1 MLQEKQKKEKSEV
14 MVNDEDTRIMNRYE
28 GHLFKKNKQILTAGL
43 TVIGFLLIIAL
54 IFIHYGWLKEPVFL
68 YHYYETE
75 LPQDEPSAGEGFTL
89 YYLSNRADTRK
100 VYGVSFK
107 EAPEVM
113 FYATEE
119 KPQSGFMVFQNN
131 VSQTGERYGG
141 YTLHSVSVMIPS
153 DRNTN
158 SMDGLQLTQA
168 TFDFTDGT
176 KYSADIGRIVLYK
189 PDYTEIGLS
198 SHSGTSS
205 SDGTFST
212 DYNVKADLTLFK
224 IDSPLMDKVDKLFDI
239 KADGYPVSEVAGREY
254 GRDSRLVLSG
264 NSKKPGDIIEQLSI
278 YQLRPELYY
287 NTLDGK
293 FHRIRLYDF
302 DYNVINRRFTQF
314 EIIRYLRAREVL

>member
-1 MLQEKQKKEKSEV
+1 

-28 GHLFKKNKQILTAGL
+28 RHLFKKNKQILKAGL

-75 LPQDEPSAGEGFTL
+75 LPQDEQSVGGGFTL

-100 VYGVSFK
+100 VYGASFK

-119 KPQSGFMVFQNN
+119 KPQNGYMVFQNN
-131 VSQTGERYGG
+131 VSQTGEMYGG
-141 YTLHSVSVMIPS
+141 YTLHSVYVMIPN

-189 PDYTEIGLS
+189 PDYTETGLK

-212 DYNVKADLTLFK
+212 DYNVESDLTLVK

-239 KADGYPVSEVAGREY
+239 KADGYPASEVTGREY
-254 GRDSRLVLSG
+254 GRGSRLVLSG
-264 NSKKPGDIIEQLSI
+264 TSKKPGDIIEQLSI
-278 YQLRPELYY
+278 YQLKPELYY
-287 NTLDGK
+287 NTVDGK

-302 DYNVINRRFTQF
+302 NYNVINRRFNQF
-314 EIIRYLRAREVL
+314 KIIRYLMAREVL

>member
-1 MLQEKQKKEKSEV
+1 MIQEKQIKGNSKV

-43 TVIGFLLIIAL
+43 TVIGLLMIISL
-54 IFIHYGWLKEPVFL
+54 TFIHYSWLKEPVFL

-75 LPQDEPSAGEGFTL
+75 LPQDEQSVDEGFTL

-119 KPQSGFMVFQNN
+119 KPRSGFMVFQNN
-131 VSQTGERYGG
+131 VSQTGEMYGG
-141 YTLHSVSVMIPS
+141 YTLHSVFVMIPN
-153 DRNTN
+153 DKNTN

-189 PDYTEIGLS
+189 PDYTETGLS

-205 SDGTFST
+205 SDGTFSAE
-212 DYNVKADLTLFK
+212 YNVESDLTLVK
-224 IDSPLMDKVDKLFDI
+224 IDSPLMDNVDKLFDI
-239 KADGYPVSEVAGREY
+239 KADGYPASEITGRIY
-254 GRDSRLVLSG
+254 GRGSRLVLSG
-264 NSKKPGDIIEQLSI
+264 SSKKLKGIIEQLSI
-278 YQLRPELYY
+278 YQLKPELYY
-287 NTLDGK
+287 NTVDGK
-293 FHRIRLYDF
+293 FHRIRLYNF

-314 EIIRYLRAREVL
+314 EIIRYLLAREVL